1 MQDTMRK
8 HQLDSKQLRANDNT
22 TMIGQKYMH
31 FKNQRLYHV
40 DDIIWN
46 GDTDEWSILH
56 SREGTG
62 TRFVRSLS
70 NFNGCFEGTEQRRFI
85 LIKED

>member
-1 MQDTMRK
+1 MSDTIRRSR
-8 HQLDSKQLRANDNT
+8 LDSKKLRANDNT
-22 TMIGQKYMH
+22 TMIGRIYMH
-31 FKNQRLYHV
+31 FKNQRLYRV

-56 SREGTG
+56 SRQGTD

-70 NFNGCFEGTEQRRFI
+70 NFNGCFDDTEQRRFI

>member
-1 MQDTMRK
+1 MKDTFRK
-8 HQLDSKQLRANDNT
+8 SVLDSKKLRASDNT
-22 TMIGQKYMH
+22 IMMGQTYMH
-31 FKNQRLYHV
+31 SKNNRLYV
-40 DDIIWN
+40 VEDIIWN

-56 SREGTG
+56 SRDGTT

-85 LIKED
+85 QVKED